1 MAHDENDALTR
12 RCPMLGH
19 ELNFSY
25 CRQPGGQEI
34 PCRKIFDC
42 WFERFDIRAFMQ
54 ANYPP
59 ETIAQILQ
67 PKQPKM
73 ASLLEI
79 IQRVQNQSEPKA

>member
-1 MAHDENDALTR
+1 MAINEQDERIR

-25 CRQPGGQEI
+25 CRAPGGQKT

-42 WFERFDIRAFMQ
+42 WFERFDIREFMQ

-59 ETIAQILQ
+59 ETIAEILR
-67 PKQPKM
+67 PKQPKV

-79 IQRVQNQSEPKA
+79 IQNVQKKGSRE